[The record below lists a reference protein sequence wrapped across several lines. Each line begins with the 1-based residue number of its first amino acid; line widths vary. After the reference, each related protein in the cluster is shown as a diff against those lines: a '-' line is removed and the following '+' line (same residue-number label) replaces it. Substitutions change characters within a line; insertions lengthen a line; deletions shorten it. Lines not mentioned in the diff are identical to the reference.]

1 MTNSSIEK
9 DIEKVKQLGLLK
21 GKVIE
26 IECLID
32 RNVYLRLEEIL
43 NKYNH
48 IKEEDILACAIYNFM
63 ENHIN
68 K

>member
-32 RNVYLRLEEIL
+32 DDVYLRFKEML

-68 K
+68 E